1 MNHIISSKNTLVYD
15 IYIKS
20 RETNPWVKKVKNLLN
35 GQGHSYI
42 IININSIIKL
52 NLNTIKQRIQIN
64 FCKHKMQTY
73 VILKNS
79 TFPPPPE
86 CLQYGSKTTL
96 CGCFK
101 Q

>member
-42 IININSIIKL
+42 IININSIKL

-64 FCKHKMQTY
+64 FCKLKMQTY

-79 TFPPPPE
+79 TFSRVSTIWVKDH
-86 CLQYGSKTTL
+86 LMWM
-96 CGCFK
+96 F
-101 Q
+101 